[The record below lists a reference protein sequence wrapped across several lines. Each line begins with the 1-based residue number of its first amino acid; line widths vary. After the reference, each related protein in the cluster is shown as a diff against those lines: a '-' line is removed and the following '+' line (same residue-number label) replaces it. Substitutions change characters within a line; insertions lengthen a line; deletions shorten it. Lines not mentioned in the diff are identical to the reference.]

1 MGELINKHEIHLLTI
16 AENQQDLDSI
26 QPLLQPLGNGSKIIT
41 RIDYIYRPIWVS
53 AFYTLMGAFSR
64 KPFQIAFFQSDKF
77 RKKLKNLLDTQ
88 QYDAIH
94 VQHIRMAQYFE
105 GIDKTN
111 VILDLPDA
119 FSMYWQRRKDKSRH
133 ILQKFFAAVEFKRLY
148 QFEQKMIPQFAKT
161 LVCSTVDQSFLME
174 STGVRVDL
182 LENGVDVN
190 QFYPR
195 PEIEFVPG
203 RILFTGNMSYAPNI
217 DALHYFI
224 EEIWPIVIQN
234 FPDATFVIAGQ
245 KPGNWIQ
252 SLASDKITVTGFVQD
267 LAKEYASAHVVI
279 SPLRI
284 GAGTQNKVLEALSMN
299 IPVVTTH
306 VGYEGL
312 ELPKNAGALLSM
324 DASEFANNI
333 LKLLND
339 IPFRNETGKMGG
351 ELIRAKFSWEAIAKK
366 LEAYLMDVQK
376 GQG

>member
-1 MGELINKHEIHLLTI
+1 
-16 AENQQDLDSI
+16 
-26 QPLLQPLGNGSKIIT
+26 
-41 RIDYIYRPIWVS
+41 
-53 AFYTLMGAFSR
+53 
-64 KPFQIAFFQSDKF
+64 
-77 RKKLKNLLDTQ
+77 
-88 QYDAIH
+88 
-94 VQHIRMAQYFE
+94 
-105 GIDKTN
+105 
-111 VILDLPDA
+111 
-119 FSMYWQRRKDKSRH
+119 MYWQRRKDKSRH
-133 ILQKFFAAVEFKRLY
+133 VLQKFFAAVEFKRLY

-161 LVCSTVDQSFLME
+161 LVCSTVDQGFLMN

-217 DALHYFI
+217 DALHYFM
-224 EEIWPIVIQN
+224 EEIWPAVLQN
-234 FPDATFVIAGQ
+234 SPHATFVIAGQ
-245 KPGNWIQ
+245 KPGKWIQ
-252 SLASDKITVTGFVQD
+252 SLASDKIIVTGFVQD

-366 LEAYLMDVQK
+366 LEAYLMTVQK